1 VVQRLSETYRFS
13 TNMLP
18 ERERKGYWR
27 EVVARQFLGMDSEPL
42 PGVPFFVEMNARDL
56 PGLTLGGV
64 MLCGTHEKRTQET
77 LSDGRAD
84 FSFNINLQGDYLVS
98 HRGRELTVRAGE
110 ALLQSMGDIGSY
122 ARPVLGGGFALR
134 LPRET
139 LSAFVPNLDDLAAR
153 PIASGNAALLLLME
167 YVSAVNKMN
176 PAARPELQQAAA
188 SHLFELIAL
197 TMKSAF
203 GTRVEATGRGTR
215 AALLHRV
222 KMDILHN
229 LHRSDL
235 SLGLVADRNGLT
247 PRTVQRLFAE
257 EQSSFSEF
265 VLSQRLARVFDRL
278 SDPRLA
284 GSTVTVLAME
294 CGFGDMSTFYRFF
307 RRRYGA
313 SPMDVRNAARG

>member
-1 VVQRLSETYRFS
+1 VVQRLSEIYRFS

-42 PGVPFFVEMNARDL
+42 PDVPFFVEMNARDL

-64 MLCGTHEKRTQET
+64 MLSGTNDKRTRET
-77 LSDGRAD
+77 LSDGKAD
-84 FSFNINLQGDYLVS
+84 FSFSINLQGDYLVS

-110 ALLQSMGDIGSY
+110 AVLQSMGDIGSY
-122 ARPVLGGGFALR
+122 ARPVLGGGFGLR

-139 LSAFVPNLDDLAAR
+139 LSAFVPHLDDLAAR
-153 PIASGNAALLLLME
+153 PIAPDNAALQLLAE

-176 PAARPELQQAAA
+176 PATAPELQQAAA
-188 SHLFELIAL
+188 SHVFELIAL
-197 TMKSAF
+197 TMRSAF
-203 GTRVEATGRGTR
+203 GTRVEATRRGTR
-215 AALLHRV
+215 AALLHRI

-257 EQSSFSEF
+257 EQMSFSEF
-265 VLSQRLARVFDRL
+265 VLSQRLARVFEQL
-278 SDPRLA
+278 SDPRSA
-284 GSTVTVLAME
+284 GSTITVLAME
-294 CGFGDMSTFYRFF
+294 WGFGDMSTFYRFF

-313 SPMDVRNAARG
+313 SPMDVRNATRD